1 MAKLTWD
8 EVGERLFE
16 TGVSKGVL
24 YVYDTTQNAY
34 GAGEAWNG
42 LTGVT
47 ESPSGAEETAL
58 WANNSKYLSMYS
70 AEELGLTI
78 EAYTY
83 PDSWAQC
90 DGSAEIAN
98 GVVLSQ
104 QARKMFGLTYQTVI
118 GNDTEDTAHGYK
130 IHIVY
135 GAKCSPSERAYA
147 TINDSPEA
155 ITMSWSVSTT
165 PVNVAGYKPTALIT
179 IDSTKADVTKLES
192 LKDLLYGTDN
202 ADATLPTPAQIL
214 TLFG

>member
-1 MAKLTWD
+1 MAQLVWD

-24 YVYDTTQNAY
+24 YVYDSTTKTY
-34 GAGEAWNG
+34 GEGEAWNG

-47 ESPSGAEETAL
+47 ESPSGAEETSL

-83 PDSWAQC
+83 PDSWAEC
-90 DGSAEIAN
+90 DGSAEIAT

-104 QARKMFGLTYQTVI
+104 QARKSFGLTYQTII
-118 GNDTEDTAHGYK
+118 GNDTEDTNHGYK

-147 TINDSPEA
+147 TVNDSPEA

-165 PVNVAGYKPTALIT
+165 PVAVEGYKPTALIT
-179 IDSTKADVTKLES
+179 IDSTKADATKLQT
-192 LKDLLYGTDN
+192 LKDKLYGTDN
-202 ADATLPTPAQIL
+202 TDPELPTPDYIL
-214 TLFG
+214 DLFG